1 MELRNLRKKAGVSQ
15 EELAQR
21 VNVSTGYIS
30 HLETGRRDNPSIQL
44 LTKIADALNVTVT
57 DLLEKRAG

>member
-1 MELRNLRKKAGVSQ
+1 MYLRNLRKNAGVSQ
-15 EELAQR
+15 EELAKR

-44 LTKIADALNVTVT
+44 LTKIAEALNVSVN
-57 DLLEKRAG
+57 DILDQKAG